1 MTTDAGVEMEI
12 DELQMDA
19 LRELGNVGASHAS
32 TALTE
37 LVKTDIVI
45 DVTECRVLPMDSL
58 PNRLGELG
66 EQLTT
71 VKIDI
76 GDSGSC
82 IYMIFPEKIAIYL
95 SDLLLGHPHDP
106 SRPMTEEDKEV
117 MVEMGD
123 ICIRRYLV
131 PLSKFLSIDLI
142 PNSPSVSMD
151 KLEDRL
157 KFPEVLRH
165 LHDHNVVRIETN
177 FVDTNQRFQG
187 AIIFAPDAS
196 TQQLTFKRFGVDA
209 ESQMATFSKFGLQ

>member
-1 MTTDAGVEMEI
+1 MSTETNEIEI

-37 LVKTDIVI
+37 LVKTDILI

-58 PNRLGELG
+58 PNRFGDLGTHLA
-66 EQLTT
+66 T
-71 VKIDI
+71 VKIEI
-76 GDSGSC
+76 GDSKSC
-82 IYMIFPEKIAIYL
+82 LYMIFPEKIATYL
-95 SDLLLGHPHDP
+95 SDLLLGRPHDP
-106 SRPMTEEDKEV
+106 NRPMTEEDHEV

-123 ICIRRYLV
+123 ICIRRYLI

-142 PNSPSVSMD
+142 PNSPTVSVD

-165 LHDHNVVRIETN
+165 LHESKVVRIETN
-177 FVDTNQRFQG
+177 YVDSNQRFQG
-187 AIIFAPDAS
+187 AIIYVPDTK
-196 TQQLTFKRFGVDA
+196 TQNLTFKRFGVDA
-209 ESQMATFSKFGLQ
+209 ESQMATFSKFGL

>member
-1 MTTDAGVEMEI
+1 MITESGNDSEI

-37 LVKTDIVI
+37 LVKTDILI

-58 PNRLGELG
+58 PNRFGEIGEL
-66 EQLTT
+66 LAT
-71 VKIDI
+71 VKIEV
-76 GDSGSC
+76 GDSR

-95 SDLLLGHPHDP
+95 SDLLLGHEHDP
-106 SRPMTEEDKEV
+106 ARPMSEEDQEV

-131 PLSKFLSIDLI
+131 PLAKFLSIDLI
-142 PNSPSVSMD
+142 PNSPTVSVD

-157 KFPEVLRH
+157 KFPEMLKH
-165 LHDHNVVRIETN
+165 IHENNVVRIETN
-177 FVDTNQRFQG
+177 FVDSNQKFQG
-187 AIIFAPDAS
+187 VIIFAPDPT
-196 TQQLTFKRFGVDA
+196 TQQLTFKRFGVDT
-209 ESQMATFSKFGLQ
+209 ESQTAAFSKFGL

>member
-1 MTTDAGVEMEI
+1 MTTDAGNTIEI

-37 LVKTDIVI
+37 LVKTDILI

-58 PNRLGELG
+58 PNRFGELG
-66 EQLTT
+66 ELLAT
-71 VKIDI
+71 VKIEI
-76 GDSGSC
+76 GDTGSC

-95 SDLLLGHPHDP
+95 SDLLLGHEHDP
-106 SRPMTEEDKEV
+106 KRPMSEEDHEV

-142 PNSPSVSMD
+142 PNSPTVSVD

-157 KFPEVLRH
+157 RFPEVLRH
-165 LHDHNVVRIETN
+165 LHDNSVVRIETN
-177 FVDTNQRFQG
+177 FVDSNQRFQG
-187 AIIFAPDAS
+187 AIIYAPDPS
-196 TQQLTFKRFGVDA
+196 IQQLTFKRFGVDA
-209 ESQMATFSKFGLQ
+209 ESQAAAFSKFGL